1 MRELNE
7 AKKKKEAKETRKAAT
22 VMRTAPLLLLLAVA
36 ACAGAPPGKGTVD
49 VAPKVALTGP
59 KEVAIMGTRTE
70 VVAALEDALS
80 AHGFTFRHYRSR
92 DRAAA
97 PVGEAPMGENPAD
110 NTKYAI
116 EVTSD
121 VYDHCIGGGFILTSL
136 RVSVIDRSSNE
147 LMLRTTAKGRT
158 EKCPPISGS
167 VFRDIA
173 DAINAAWQK

>member
-1 MRELNE
+1 MRRLN
-7 AKKKKEAKETRKAAT
+7 AQWFR
-22 VMRTAPLLLLLAVA
+22 LLSVA
-36 ACAGAPPGKGTVD
+36 ACAGSAPGKGALEVS
-49 VAPKVALTGP
+49 PKVPLSGP

-92 DRAAA
+92 DRATS
-97 PVGEAPMGENPAD
+97 PVGEAPMGESTAD

-136 RVSVIDRSSNE
+136 RVSVIDRASNE

>member
-1 MRELNE
+1 MRDVNE
-7 AKKKKEAKETRKAAT
+7 THAAKRVVRLARAAPM
-22 VMRTAPLLLLLAVA
+22 VLFLAFG
-36 ACAGAPPGKGTVD
+36 ACAGSAPGKAKLD
-49 VAPKVALTGP
+49 VAPKAALTGP

-70 VVAALEDALS
+70 VVAELEDALS

-92 DRAAA
+92 DRTTA
-97 PVGEAPMGENPAD
+97 PVGERPMGENPAD

-121 VYDHCIGGGFILTSL
+121 VYDHCLGGGFILNSL

-158 EKCPPISGS
+158 EKCPPLSGS

>member
-1 MRELNE
+1 MRNVICVM
-7 AKKKKEAKETRKAAT
+7 TTHAAT
-22 VMRTAPLLLLLAVA
+22 SVARLARAAPIALLFALG
-36 ACAGAPPGKGTVD
+36 ACAGSAPGKGTLD
-49 VAPKVALTGP
+49 VTPKAPLTGP

-70 VVAALEDALS
+70 VVAELETALS
-80 AHGFTFRHYRSR
+80 ADGFTFRHYRSR
-92 DRAAA
+92 DRTTV
-97 PVGEAPMGENPAD
+97 PVGQVEVPENPAD
-110 NTKYAI
+110 NTKYVI

-121 VYDHCIGGGFILTSL
+121 VYDHCLGGGFILTSL
-136 RVSVIDRSSNE
+136 RVSVIDRASNE